1 MKFKYLRVQTRGRF
15 ADVVAQVDVNHLNKK
30 GTDAEWNRLDSKYN
44 TTDFVSSLTTVERE
58 LRLFEDEPNKHIE
71 L

>member
-1 MKFKYLRVQTRGRF
+1 MKYKYLRVETKGRF
-15 ADVVAQVDVNHLNKK
+15 GDIVAQVDVNHLNKK
-30 GTDAEWNRLDSKYN
+30 GIDEEWNRLESKYN